1 MDVTQILGAFNL
13 NNGDKGTPPQQQQN
27 ALQNLSSI
35 LGNQLFK
42 GEALQVSGNT
52 YTTQVLLNPQISDA
66 TQELSLKTNVD
77 LKTIGNFSVDVE
89 NINFTQTSSNSAQIN
104 FTGKIITQGQTQN
117 YPLTG
122 SVKITDPKLLASFT
136 QPATNNPVTNNQN
149 ILTNLITGDT
159 SAFTK
164 IPNNLQAFSPQN
176 TAPLTQFLGNNAQ
189 NITPNINQNS
199 LLSLNLNSIT
209 TENGEVL
216 LQNNAQNQLQQTNT
230 AATQNS
236 ISGKIEYQPGT
247 KETLIKT
254 DFGNFRIEGKI
265 NIPNNSVVTFKID
278 GAINEAITKG
288 ENFTS
293 LTLLKSSVASDVA
306 NLQASAK
313 LLSLNPL
320 GSALLEKIFPPN
332 SDRQSYAKSLSF
344 ISSAIKNNLS
354 EFTSKAAEGL
364 YPNASKADQSEFL
377 EQARMLFQGIKD
389 SSFKVGSS
397 GGENYYSY
405 LLPFYNNGRLD
416 FQRFYVSHKQDRKNP
431 NNSSGN
437 FVIEL
442 EENPQGRIEIEGNFD
457 KNYNRVRKLETTI
470 RSESEFTEQTRTE
483 LRALYNGISETMGFT
498 GSIGFLR
505 LFTPQQGPYNSGEY
519 NSDTGIVI

>member
-13 NNGDKGTPPQQQQN
+13 NNGDKGSSPQQQQN
-27 ALQNLSSI
+27 VLQNLSGI

-66 TQELSLKTNVD
+66 TQELSFKANVD
-77 LKTIGNFSVDVE
+77 LRTVGNFSVDVE
-89 NINFTQTSSNSAQIN
+89 NINFTQTSNNTAQIN
-104 FTGKIITQGQTQN
+104 FTGKIIAQGQAQN
-117 YPLTG
+117 YTLTG
-122 SVKITDPKLLASFT
+122 SVKITDPKLLAAFT

-149 ILTNLITGDT
+149 ILTNLTTNDT
-159 SAFTK
+159 SNFTRP
-164 IPNNLQAFSPQN
+164 PNNLQAFVPQN
-176 TAPLTQFLGNNAQ
+176 TAPLTQFLGSNTQ
-189 NITPNINQNS
+189 NITQNS

-209 TENGEVL
+209 TESGEVL
-216 LQNNAQNQLQQTNT
+216 LQNTQNQPQQTKT
-230 AATQNS
+230 AATQNL
-236 ISGKIEYQPGT
+236 ISGKIEYQSGT

-254 DFGNFRIEGKI
+254 DLGNFRIEGKI
-265 NIPNNSVVTFKID
+265 NIPNNSTVTFKID
-278 GAINEAITKG
+278 GAINETITKG

-293 LTLLKSSVASDVA
+293 LTLLKSSVASDIA

-313 LLSLNPL
+313 LLSLNPA
-320 GSALLEKIFPPN
+320 GSALLTKIFPPN
-332 SDRQSYAKSLSF
+332 SDKQSYARSLSF
-344 ISSAIKNNLS
+344 ISGAIKNDLS
-354 EFTSKAAEGL
+354 EFTSKVTEGL
-364 YPNASKADQSEFL
+364 YTNANKTDQNEFL
-377 EQARMLFQGIKD
+377 EQARMLFQGVKD
-389 SSFKVGSS
+389 ASFKIGSS

-405 LLPFYNNGRLD
+405 ILPFYNNGKLD
-416 FQRFYVSHKQDRKNP
+416 FQRFYVSHKQDKKNP

-457 KNYNRVRKLETTI
+457 KNYDRVRKLETTI

-483 LRALYNGISETMGFT
+483 MRALYTDIAGSMGFT
-498 GSIGFLR
+498 GSIGFLK

-519 NSDTGIVI
+519 HTDGGIVI